1 MRRADSEPGPEA
13 QRSLPQGPGRCKH
26 GASRTRIPQDPAP
39 ARLFRGR
46 DGVPRLR
53 SGARPPRFR
62 PVNDRPRSSI
72 QQQRLEAA
80 LRANLKRR
88 KAQARARGAEAPREV
103 ETSHDSA
110 GILPDKPGTEA
121 D

>member
-1 MRRADSEPGPEA
+1 MS
-13 QRSLPQGPGRCKH
+13 
-26 GASRTRIPQDPAP
+26 
-39 ARLFRGR
+39 
-46 DGVPRLR
+46 
-53 SGARPPRFR
+53 
-62 PVNDRPRSSI
+62 DRPRSRI

-88 KAQARARGAEAPREV
+88 KAQARARGDGAGASAPAEAPVDMEA
-103 ETSHDSA
+103 SHDSA

>member
-1 MRRADSEPGPEA
+1 
-13 QRSLPQGPGRCKH
+13 
-26 GASRTRIPQDPAP
+26 
-39 ARLFRGR
+39 
-46 DGVPRLR
+46 
-53 SGARPPRFR
+53 
-62 PVNDRPRSSI
+62 VNDRPRSSI

-88 KAQARARGAEAPREV
+88 KAQARARGASAPAEALREV
-103 ETSHDSA
+103 DTSHDSA